1 MKYILQ
7 ILNNGI
13 RFLIRQE
20 DNSDKTVI
28 REVWIDKIYFH
39 PKFKIKKDFIV
50 IDIGAHIG
58 CFTVYA
64 GKQAKKVFSYEPEPK
79 SFQLLKKN
87 IKINNL
93 SNVKAFNC
101 AVLNKRE
108 EAKLFL
114 QKRSI
119 CNSIYL
125 KTNKFITVKTISLKD
140 IFKENKINFCHLL
153 KIDTEG
159 SEYDILHSTPRK
171 YLNKIGFIILEYHDR
186 IFKMTCNKLIG
197 FLTKRGF
204 VVESLSPEKFTGLLF
219 AKKTKS
225 SGVKLF
231 CKNYFMLYI
240 SRVRYYLNLPS
251 RLPDKFLGKIGIF
264 LKNNFPKLYYKLK
277 KIKKWKIRKF
287 Q

>member
-7 ILNNGI
+7 ILDDGI
-13 RFLIRQE
+13 RFLVRQE

-39 PKFKIKKDFIV
+39 PKFKIKKDFTV

-58 CFTVYA
+58 CFTIYA

-93 SNVKAFNC
+93 SDIKVFNC
-101 AVLNKRE
+101 AVLNKKGK
-108 EAKLFL
+108 AKLSL
-114 QKRSI
+114 QKISL

-125 KTNKFITVKTISLKD
+125 KTNEFITIKTISLKD
-140 IFKENKINFCHLL
+140 VFDSNKINFCHLL

-159 SEYDILHSTPRK
+159 SEYEILHSTPKK
-171 YLNKIGFIILEYHDR
+171 YLNKIGLIILEYHNH
-186 IFKMTCNKLIG
+186 IFKKDCNKLIRL
-197 FLTKRGF
+197 LTKRGF
-204 VVESLSPEKFTGLLF
+204 AVESVVTRNKFIGLLF

-225 SGVKLF
+225 SGTKLF
-231 CKNYFMLYI
+231 CKNYFVLYI

-251 RLPDKFLGKIGIF
+251 RLADRFLGKIGIF
-264 LKNNFPKLYYKLK
+264 LKNIFPRIYYIIK
-277 KIKKWKIRKF
+277 KIKTKK
-287 Q
+287 